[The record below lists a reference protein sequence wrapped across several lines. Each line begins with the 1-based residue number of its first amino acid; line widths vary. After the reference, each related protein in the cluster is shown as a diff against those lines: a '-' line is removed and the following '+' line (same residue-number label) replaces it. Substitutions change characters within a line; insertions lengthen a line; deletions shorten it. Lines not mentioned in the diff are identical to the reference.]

1 MTDAQNFDT
10 PKRQIGGSCCRNYPH
25 PRQRVLI
32 DLGNN
37 LTLGETNEKF
47 TFTQFTAVNR

>member
-1 MTDAQNFDT
+1 MTEAQTLTLLTSNRGWLLSQSPPPSTKGF
-10 PKRQIGGSCCRNYPH
+10 
-25 PRQRVLI
+25 